1 MTDEIVELKREIEE
15 LKTEIKVLKRIVT
28 DQRKDIRNV
37 MEEMK
42 L

>member
-1 MTDEIVELKREIEE
+1 MTDEIDELKQEIEE